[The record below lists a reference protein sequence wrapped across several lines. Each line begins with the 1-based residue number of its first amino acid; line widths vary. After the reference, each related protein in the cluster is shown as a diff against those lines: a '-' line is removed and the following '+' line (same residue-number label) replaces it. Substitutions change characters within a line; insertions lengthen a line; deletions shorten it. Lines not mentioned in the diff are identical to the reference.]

1 MPYLIKEIFYSLQGE
16 GINTGRPAVFV
27 RFSGCNLWSGQPDNR
42 TNIPC
47 PFCDTD
53 FVGTDG
59 PLGGNYSTVRDIISA
74 MESCLPVDRNPG
86 NTCRFTVLT
95 GGEPALQADKD
106 LIDGL
111 HAQNWEIAIETNGT
125 CPIPDTI
132 DWVTVSPKAGCKLVV
147 TTGNELKLPF
157 PQDIDPASLETL
169 RFTHFIIQPID
180 DASYNHNKE
189 LAIEYCLNHPFWRFG
204 FQLHKI
210 LGIK

>member
-1 MPYLIKEIFYSLQGE
+1 MAYFIKEIFYSLQGE

-27 RFSGCNLWSGQPDNR
+27 RFSGCNLWSGRPEDR
-42 TNIPC
+42 TKIPC

-59 PLGGNYSTVRDIISA
+59 PLGGQYRTVRDIIPA
-74 MESCLPVDRNPG
+74 MESCLPAAQKRGDTP
-86 NTCRFTVLT
+86 RFTVLT

-125 CPIPDTI
+125 CPIPDNI
-132 DWVTVSPKAGCKLVV
+132 DWITVSPKAGCRLVV
-147 TTGNELKLPF
+147 TSGNELKLLF
-157 PQDIDPASLETL
+157 PQATDPASFEALQYS
-169 RFTHFIIQPID
+169 HFIIQPIH
-180 DASYNHNKE
+180 DASYRENE
-189 LAIEYCLNHPFWRFG
+189 RLAIQYCLDHPRWRFG
-204 FQLHKI
+204 IQLHKI